1 VIHLQCD
8 MEPAGVYRL
17 SAPQQ
22 NKENVMRVQADYV
35 VNVVGVG
42 GITSV
47 GLYQVSSTPLAY
59 TVACHTMSR
68 TQRAS

>member
-1 VIHLQCD
+1 MIHLQHD
-8 MEPAGVYRL
+8 MGPAGVYRL

-22 NKENVMRVQADYV
+22 NEENVLWLQADYV

-47 GLYQVSSTPLAY
+47 GLYQVISKSPLLYIAGLST
-59 TVACHTMSR
+59 
-68 TQRAS
+68 QWRAIP